1 MKKQATPE
9 IICQLHALMNN
20 VCKHLAQEEFD
31 EANRLQE
38 EFYQIEEN
46 YDLFDKE
53 FEEDGKIGL
62 KEVTG
67 RVIVPALYQGFPE
80 VYSYTIKRNEPVAA
94 LGPEKKFALVTTDGY
109 GTPLTP
115 FEYDMIECKHHTSFY
130 LCYKMT
136 DGKLTCGLLSKHGKV
151 LVPCIMDTIWD
162 IQNNIIIVD
171 KDERYGLYT
180 TSGLYIAP
188 IYYEVKVDAGGFLL
202 VRRDNEWGY
211 ISTQGDF
218 IHENDEDTLDH
229 ATLLA
234 PFPEY

>member
-67 RVIVPALYQGFPE
+67 RVIVPALYQGFQIGRAH
-80 VYSYTIKRNEPVAA
+80 V
-94 LGPEKKFALVTTDGY
+94 
-109 GTPLTP
+109 
-115 FEYDMIECKHHTSFY
+115 
-130 LCYKMT
+130 
-136 DGKLTCGLLSKHGKV
+136 
-151 LVPCIMDTIWD
+151 
-162 IQNNIIIVD
+162 
-171 KDERYGLYT
+171 
-180 TSGLYIAP
+180 
-188 IYYEVKVDAGGFLL
+188 
-202 VRRDNEWGY
+202 
-211 ISTQGDF
+211 
-218 IHENDEDTLDH
+218 
-229 ATLLA
+229 
-234 PFPEY
+234 